1 MRLPGASVSLHRRRL
16 CTNGLCC
23 HLLTLSRL
31 WDHYW
36 YCDLRPYRPQRDIG
50 NNLLNYSTTVL
61 CIYIRPSFH
70 PVSDS
75 HQPSE
80 METSSRHD
88 CHRFRRLRCQL
99 LFRPTVLLQR
109 PSSQHPWGL
118 HRGRPWQ
125 SVLSSTALRPPLF
138 FPPFS
143 CKSPLAWRPAAL
155 SSAVSLLPINS
166 HAMSRES
173 QRSATGR
180 RQVRRP
186 ILTVWSSTSG
196 IL

>member
-125 SVLSSTALRPPLF
+125 SVLSPPARRCGRRSSSRHF
-138 FPPFS
+138 RA
-143 CKSPLAWRPAAL
+143 SPLWLGGQRL
-155 SSAVSLLPINS
+155 SRQRCHFCQSTHTQCHGS
-166 HAMSRES
+166 HNDQ
-173 QRSATGR
+173 QRDAGR
-180 RQVRRP
+180 FGG
-186 ILTVWSSTSG
+186 LY
-196 IL
+196 